1 MGTMNNENK
10 GTGVSGES
18 EACEERARKT
28 RDSQS
33 REWQMTL
40 ARTYRMLAEAASD
53 NLARRQQQAA

>member
-1 MGTMNNENK
+1 MKTKEREFLAK
-10 GTGVSGES
+10 
-18 EACEERARKT
+18 AKRCEERAMKT